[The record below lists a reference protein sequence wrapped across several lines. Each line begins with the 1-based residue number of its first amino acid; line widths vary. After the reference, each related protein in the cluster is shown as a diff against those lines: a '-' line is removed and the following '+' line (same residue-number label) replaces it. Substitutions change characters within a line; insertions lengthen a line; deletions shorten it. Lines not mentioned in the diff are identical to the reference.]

1 MVDSLLILLS
11 MKTLRLIL
19 SRMYFVALVMTIIGA
34 GVNSVAHA
42 AAPMCAEMFGQPFQP
57 ASQSEARFSFLPE
70 HVRLTRKSKNEYF
83 ADYIYTVQGHPRL
96 KSSELAM
103 DFMNVIDANL
113 NSGRELLNAILNNRK
128 ADRPTGIFIFID
140 INNLGWVNNNFT
152 GKTQTGDLYLFKTVD
167 AIQKVIGQDGLVFRL
182 GGDEFGIIV
191 ESREPEA
198 VQKIMKELQREI
210 HARTHPVFL
219 QETRR
224 RVNEFKEIHQ
234 KRKEGLIT
242 ELEYQSFYMQFKTYT
257 SYSQEGVSMGASY
270 LDGSS
275 AEIIQNR
282 AEQMATEMKI
292 KIKKAFNFDTS
303 KYTGGVNLSD
313 PENKIQPGFR
323 PEISPI
329 MSLQQYHQI
338 FPAVH
343 KPVQA
348 RDKTAWF
355 SSAPLIKS
363 QRLQE
368 VFRFGGIGIGE
379 YKNELTAEE
388 YRLEYYNIEQ
398 RITETHLI
406 EMNNNTGF
414 MDARSKS
421 ARIVINHFLERVGK
435 SGNSGGSI
443 WISLL
448 NLGKL
453 NYFHKKTATG
463 DQALTLAAQ
472 AIKKELTEA
481 HIPFKD
487 HGSDFLVLS
496 TGMTKEQITEYKN
509 VLEERLNSNILLNKI
524 FLEEIEHIEKTEKD
538 PLVRKTRIEEV
549 QKLMAYKFKVL

>member
-1 MVDSLLILLS
+1 MVSSLLISLS
-11 MKTLRLIL
+11 MKVLRLTL
-19 SRMYFVALVMTIIGA
+19 SRMYFMALAMTIIVG

-42 AAPMCAEMFGQPFQP
+42 TAPMCAEMFAQPFQSV
-57 ASQSEARFSFLPE
+57 SQSETRFSFLPE

-83 ADYIYTVQGHPRL
+83 ADYIYTFQGYPRL

-103 DFMNVIDANL
+103 DFANVIDANL

-128 ADRPTGIFIFID
+128 SDRPTGIFIFID

-152 GKTQTGDLYLFKTVD
+152 GKTQTGDLYLIKTVD
-167 AIQKVIGQDGLVFRL
+167 AIQKVIGPDGLVFRL
-182 GGDEFGIIV
+182 GGDEFGIII
-191 ESREPEA
+191 ETREPEA
-198 VQKIMKELQREI
+198 VQKIMKDLQHEI

-224 RVNEFKEIHQ
+224 RVNEIKEIHQ
-234 KRKEGLIT
+234 KRKEGVIT
-242 ELEYQSFYMQFKTYT
+242 ELEYQSFFMQFKTYT

-275 AEIIQNR
+275 AEVIQNR

-292 KIKKAFNFDTS
+292 KIKRAFNLDTS
-303 KYTGGVNLSD
+303 KYTGGVNLSN

-323 PEISPI
+323 PEIPPI
-329 MSLQQYHQI
+329 MSLQQYRHI
-338 FPAVH
+338 FPAVQ
-343 KPVQA
+343 KPVRD
-348 RDKTAWF
+348 RDKAAWF
-355 SSAPLIKS
+355 SSAPPIKS

-368 VFRFGGIGIGE
+368 VFRFGGMGIGK

-421 ARIVINHFLERVGK
+421 ARIVINHFLERVEK
-435 SGNSGGSI
+435 NGNPGGSI

-448 NLGKL
+448 NLGKF

-463 DQALTLAAQ
+463 DLALTLAAET
-472 AIKKELTEA
+472 IKKELTGTC
-481 HIPFKD
+481 IPFKYN
-487 HGSDFLVLS
+487 GSDFFILS
-496 TGMTKEQITEYKN
+496 TGMTKEQIAEYKK

-524 FLEEIEHIEKTEKD
+524 FLQEIEYIEKTETE
-538 PLVRKTRIEEV
+538 PLARKTRIEEV
-549 QKLMAYKFKVL
+549 QKLMAYKFKVI